1 MTGQEKKIKISE
13 LPASVTFT
21 GLWTL
26 GYQIVD
32 GKKTS
37 VRVSLEEIQTAYNNV
52 VSATTAATEAA
63 SSANNAARNAAAATE
78 TAVQAAALATQQAEA
93 ASEAAET
100 ATNAATEVGAAIS
113 AANEAANAANAAAGS
128 VNTAIGNAE
137 TATKNA
143 GDAAKAANDAAE
155 GANTAK
161 EAANAA
167 AEAAN
172 TAATLANEKAGLA
185 DTAAS
190 AANQAKQDADT
201 ATGLANQA
209 TEAANS
215 AASAANQAK
224 TAADTATAAAQE
236 ATAAANQAATTA
248 NEKAA
253 LADTAAQN
261 ANTATE
267 AANTATTNATAA
279 TELMQQLNAH
289 PMKPEGGYWF
299 QWDVEQQAYVNTG
312 IQAKGDVGASFK
324 IIGRYDTLEEL
335 KEAVP
340 DGTDVDGVYAVGAEE
355 PFNYYAWVVVDGTYQ
370 WDNQGQLQGAE
381 GKSAFEVW
389 KSQPGNADK
398 TEQDYFNYI
407 SPQVDPETGHW
418 EVQGTDTGVRAK
430 AFDAV
435 VEEDP
440 SNTPDSYKLQITT
453 AGGTITTPNLKGAS
467 GTAVRDIDHVP
478 GEDDTHFT
486 ENEVEYA
493 WSIGDEVRY
502 FDPDLSE
509 YLFYKLHDIT
519 SDGAAVW
526 QESGSGGKFKG
537 EEVAITVTSDQGDP
551 DVALFGMLFTV
562 KIGVKE
568 SYYPYNGAP
577 IIVEVERGKE
587 CTITPPEREGYLT
600 PEAQSF
606 TADIGERTVTFA
618 YKGVC
623 VITFNQLLDT
633 PENITVTSGSIL
645 TKLEQAARKRY
656 LVKQTTNGTVAA
668 PLLASNTAFFE
679 DSAAAP
685 ILGTDGD
692 VMNPLPEFYYKI
704 ERDEAAKEVLLY
716 IAENDPDGTY
726 KHIPASWVG
735 TYKASLL
742 DGKLRSISGAEPCR
756 GEVWNDLK
764 AAATQRGEGF
774 ELVGYDQHCVI
785 ALLLYGL
792 YQTRDIR
799 YQLGTGGATYDANLT
814 TGSTNQTGNADTR
827 ATNTIAG
834 YISGLGIEGVYG
846 GLYEYMDRIYK
857 LKDEWHI
864 TEADGTERIVTTP
877 AGLQGWTKRMLF
889 EISDTFDL
897 IPSETGASSSTG
909 YTTFFEAAYSE
920 WLPIRAARS
929 GFTAGDDNPDVGVSY
944 LNALDMGNTSSPF
957 YGTRL
962 AYRGEVTI
970 VTPSEY
976 REMEN

>member
-1 MTGQEKKIKISE
+1 MTGDIIISDNTITAE
-13 LPASVTFT
+13 ILDQIASEVQNRLSQTAKDPGDWEEVNTLTGISSLPVFQVSGSVYR
-21 GLWTL
+21 L
-26 GYQIVD
+26 
-32 GKKTS
+32 
-37 VRVSLEEIQTAYNNV
+37 VRVA
-52 VSATTAATEAA
+52 VSILHGTDGREV
-63 SSANNAARNAAAATE
+63 E
-78 TAVQAAALATQQAEA
+78 LQV
-93 ASEAAET
+93 T
-100 ATNAATEVGAAIS
+100 ATHIQWRYTNGEWNNLVALS
-113 AANEAANAANAAAGS
+113 ALKGDKGETPTFRTGSAGIEWKYQS
-128 VNTAIGNAE
+128 E
-137 TATKNA
+137 
-143 GDAAKAANDAAE
+143 
-155 GANTAK
+155 
-161 EAANAA
+161 
-167 AEAAN
+167 
-172 TAATLANEKAGLA
+172 A
-185 DTAAS
+185 DTAYKVLVAY
-190 AANQAKQDADT
+190 DT
-201 ATGLANQA
+201 LKLKFTDLTPEQKEELKLHFSDLTEEDIATLQ
-209 TEAANS
+209 
-215 AASAANQAK
+215 QP
-224 TAADTATAAAQE
+224 AQE
-236 ATAAANQAATTA
+236 ATAAANQAAQAANQAAGSA
-248 NEKAA
+248 NEAA
-253 LADTAAQN
+253 ATAQETNQSVTAAEALRVEAETARDTAEQQRTAAEQARSEAEAARATAEAARAEAETLRATAEQQRAEAEEGRQTNETTRQSQESTRQSQETKRQTDTQEAIQN
-261 ANTATE
+261 AETATA
-267 AANTATTNATAA
+267 AANTAAQRANTAA
-279 TELMQQLNAH
+279 EAAENIVAGISPDWLAQKGTANYIRN
-289 PMKPEGGYWF
+289 KPELPTL
-299 QWDVEQQAYVNTG
+299 DAAPTEETLSYVNT
-312 IQAKGDVGASFK
+312 
-324 IIGRYDTLEEL
+324 
-335 KEAVP
+335 
-340 DGTDVDGVYAVGAEE
+340 DGTTVAY
-355 PFNYYAWVVVDGTYQ
+355 T
-370 WDNQGQLQGAE
+370 
-381 GKSAFEVW
+381 
-389 KSQPGNADK
+389 
-398 TEQDYFNYI
+398 
-407 SPQVDPETGHW
+407 
-418 EVQGTDTGVRAK
+418 
-430 AFDAV
+430 
-435 VEEDP
+435 
-440 SNTPDSYKLQITT
+440 
-453 AGGTITTPNLKGAS
+453 
-467 GTAVRDIDHVP
+467 
-478 GEDDTHFT
+478 
-486 ENEVEYA
+486 
-493 WSIGDEVRY
+493 IGDEVRY

-509 YLFYKLHDIT
+509 YVFYKLHDIT
-519 SDGAAVW
+519 SDEKAVW

-537 EEVAITVTSDQGDP
+537 EEVAIAVTSDQGDP

-606 TADIGERTVTFA
+606 IADMGERTVTFA

-764 AAATQRGEGF
+764 AAATAHGEGF
-774 ELVGYDQHCVI
+774 ELIGYDQHCVI

-792 YQTRDIR
+792 YKTRDIR

-877 AGLQGWTKRMLF
+877 AGLQGWTKRMRF